1 MSLYDDFD
9 REKFYRNLKYLTQN
23 RKITLKS
30 LSERIGISE
39 GYLAKVGNKNSK
51 IMPGIDTIIKILCTL
66 NVTFEQLCCEEL
78 GKTSPTVM
86 PEFDET
92 TLLNEILQKTQSDE
106 LDWERAKF
114 DENTNCP
121 QEELFNLVLWNEETG
136 VYTYKSGF
144 AAGLKEQRQ
153 AILPFYVAKIEDSKG
168 IIIAGYS
175 LYEKETPD
183 FDEFAQEYI
192 PDKCDVFFEIYIYLD
207 REVYPVAESNPKYE
221 RKETRMLVK
230 NIVRNAEEYVN
241 QRKKRIIFKNFF
253 GKEIG

>member
-9 REKFYRNLKYLTQN
+9 REKFYRNLKYLTQK

-106 LDWERAKF
+106 LNWERAKF

-121 QEELFNLVLWNEETG
+121 QEELFNLVPWNEEVG

-144 AAGLKEQRQ
+144 AAGLRNRDRRFFLFMWRKLKIVKGSLLQ
-153 AILPFYVAKIEDSKG
+153 AIHY
-168 IIIAGYS
+168 
-175 LYEKETPD
+175 
-183 FDEFAQEYI
+183 
-192 PDKCDVFFEIYIYLD
+192 
-207 REVYPVAESNPKYE
+207 
-221 RKETRMLVK
+221 M
-230 NIVRNAEEYVN
+230 
-241 QRKKRIIFKNFF
+241 KKRLQILMN
-253 GKEIG
+253 